1 MTAVASV
8 TTIGVDIGG
17 TKIAT
22 GVVDPDGT
30 IVARAQRATPARDP
44 GAIEQTVA
52 DCVNE
57 LTAGHDVAAIGV
69 AAAGFVSTDRSTVL
83 FAPNLAWRDRD
94 LRRGVQA
101 LTGLDVVVENDA
113 NAAAWAETRFGA
125 GRGHSDVVMVT
136 LGTGVGGGIVVG
148 GRMVRGH
155 RGFAAEIGHVR
166 AVPDGRLCGCG
177 NRGCWEQYISGNAL
191 VAEARRR
198 ATDPGWS
205 PALLELSGG
214 SPDMVSGPVITELA
228 QAGDEA
234 LIALLAEIGDLVG
247 VFCASIAAVLD
258 PGVVVVG
265 GGVSGAGDLLM
276 GPALE
281 GFLRELSPRGHRP
294 PIELRQAVL
303 GNAAGIVGAADLARH
318 QG

>member
-1 MTAVASV
+1 MTADAV

-22 GVVDPDGT
+22 GVVAPDGT
-30 IVARAQRATPARDP
+30 ILARAQRATPARDP
-44 GAIEQTVA
+44 GAIEATVA

-57 LTAGHDVAAIGV
+57 LRAQHEVAAVGV

-94 LRRGVQA
+94 LRQGVHA
-101 LTGLDVVVENDA
+101 LTGLEVVVENDA
-113 NAAAWAETRFGA
+113 NAAAWAEARFGA
-125 GRGHSDVVMVT
+125 GRGHHDVVMVT

-148 GRMVRGH
+148 GRMVRGA

-166 AVPDGRLCGCG
+166 AVPDGRQCGCG
-177 NRGCWEQYISGNAL
+177 NMGCWEQYISGNAL

-198 ATDPGWS
+198 AMDADWS
-205 PALLELSGG
+205 PALLEHAGG
-214 SPDMVSGPVITELA
+214 APELVTGPLITELA
-228 QAGDEA
+228 AAGDKA
-234 LIALLAEIGDLVG
+234 LVQLLAEIGDLVG

-258 PGVVVVG
+258 PGVIVVG
-265 GGVSGAGDLLM
+265 GGVSSAGELLM
-276 GPALE
+276 APARE

-294 PIELRQAVL
+294 PIELRQAML
-303 GNAAGIVGAADLARH
+303 GNAAGIVGAADLARTPV
-318 QG
+318 